1 MILSIIVPVYGVE
14 AYIEQC
20 ISSLLV
26 HGFNDYE
33 ILVVNDGTKDCSIDL
48 IQQKF
53 QDERIRIIHQENKGL
68 SAARNFGLRE
78 AKGEYIWFFDS
89 DDWAE
94 TDLIVD
100 LVSKMHEVDVIIQK
114 CHYINIES
122 TREKYIRSYQ
132 LGTDCIESLISSA
145 YPHPVQFYIYRRSF
159 LLSKQISFLE
169 GILHEDTLFTPTTL
183 PRVENFSV
191 FNIPIYHYRKRDG
204 SITHNITVKHI
215 LDLLEVVSR
224 LLKYGQKELSPKLNY
239 KWGRALVAAVNE
251 LLYDC
256 CKLDNKEMNEKVYLF
271 LIHNKKIINYFCNSH
286 SFKQRTIGFF
296 AKLLRGNLFI
306 SYKLLYRVR
315 YWN

>member
-14 AYIEQC
+14 VYIEQC

-26 HGFNDYE
+26 PGFNDYE
-33 ILVVNDGTKDCSIDL
+33 ILVVNDGTKDRSIDI

-94 TDLIVD
+94 TDLIID
-100 LVSKMHEVDVIIQK
+100 LVRKMREVDVIIQK
-114 CHYINIES
+114 CHYVNIES
-122 TREKYIRSYQ
+122 TQEEYIRSYL
-132 LGTDCIESLISSA
+132 LGTDSIESLISSS
-145 YPHPVQFYIYRRSF
+145 YPHPVQFYIYRKKF
-159 LLSKQISFLE
+159 LQSKQISFFE
-169 GILHEDTLFTPTTL
+169 GIFHEDTLFTPTTL

-191 FNIPIYHYRKRDG
+191 LNIPVYHYRKRDG

-215 LDLLEVVSR
+215 LDLLEVVSK
-224 LLKYGQKELSPKLNY
+224 LLKYGQNELSPQMNY

-256 CKLDNKEMNEKVYLF
+256 CKLDNKEMNEKVCLF
-271 LIHNKKIINYFCNSH
+271 LNNNRNLINYFCNSH
-286 SFKQRTIGFF
+286 SFKQRTIGLL
-296 AKLLRGNLFI
+296 AKLLRGNLFV
-306 SYKLLYRVR
+306 SYKFLYRFR
-315 YWN
+315 Y